1 VTNVP
6 QHPAIAEKLEY
17 FEHDHLAPALKG
29 VVQYFWN
36 LAHWLAN
43 EVDSHPQLT
52 IALQKLIEA
61 KDAAVRAKV
70 AELKASGT
78 PAGPNTPEPELTVK
92 E

>member
-1 VTNVP
+1 MTGDL
-6 QHPAIAEKLEY
+6 HPSIVEKLEH
-17 FEHDHLAPALKG
+17 FEHAHLAAPLKST
-29 VVQYFWN
+29 VQYFWN
-36 LAHWLAN
+36 LAHWLADN
-43 EVDSHPQLT
+43 IASHPQLI

-70 AELKASGT
+70 VELKAAGT